1 MIDSYSILVQ
11 VVHSKS
17 GTAGVFNWG
26 GWKPEGVDALIDKAG
41 QTIDRTERLAYQANA
56 LQILHD
62 DITFLP
68 LHQQPM
74 AWATGKNGRLRAA
87 ALRQQGAALAHHDA
101 ADVGRAGPVARP
113 IFSDWSTG
121 RCSC

>member
-1 MIDSYSILVQ
+1 
-11 VVHSKS
+11 VHSPS

-41 QTIDRTERLAYQANA
+41 QTIDRTERLGYQANA

-74 AWATGKNGRLRAA
+74 AWATGKN
-87 ALRQQGAALAHHDA
+87 
-101 ADVGRAGPVARP
+101 VASVLQL
-113 IFSDWSTG
+113 SDNKARHWLTMMQ
-121 RCSC
+121 